1 MSGGAERVQNPGMRL
16 FRPLL
21 RILFLIAGAVI
32 GLGLFLIA
40 VLAFVAFLLV
50 RLLTGRKPN
59 LGFRVNKNPWAGQR
73 PPSGDVVDVEAREV
87 EDAAPLPLRAP
98 EQR

>member
-1 MSGGAERVQNPGMRL
+1 MSL

-21 RILFLIAGAVI
+21 RLLLLIAGALI

-40 VLAFVAFLLV
+40 VLAFVVFLV
-50 RLLTGRKPN
+50 FSLLTGRKPN
-59 LGFRVNKNPWAGQR
+59 LQFRVNKNPWAQR
-73 PPSGDVVDVEAREV
+73 REPAGDVVDIEVREV
-87 EDAAPLPLRAP
+87 PDAAPLPLRAP

>member
-1 MSGGAERVQNPGMRL
+1 MSP

-21 RILFLIAGAVI
+21 RLLLLIAGALI

-40 VLAFVAFLLV
+40 VLGFVVFLV
-50 RLLTGRKPN
+50 VSLLTGRKPN
-59 LGFRVNKNPWAGQR
+59 LQFRVNKNPWAQR
-73 PPSGDVVDVEAREV
+73 RQPAGDVVDVEAREV
-87 EDAAPLPLRAP
+87 TEAALLPLRPP

>member
-1 MSGGAERVQNPGMRL
+1 MSL

-21 RILFLIAGAVI
+21 RLLMIAAGALI

-40 VLAFVAFLLV
+40 VLAFLAFLLFS
-50 RLLTGRKPN
+50 LLTGRKPN
-59 LGFRVNKNPWAGQR
+59 LQFRVNKNPWAQR
-73 PPSGDVVDVEAREV
+73 RQPAGDVVDIEAREV
-87 EDAAPLPLRAP
+87 PDAAPLSLRSP

>member
-1 MSGGAERVQNPGMRL
+1 MSL

-21 RILFLIAGAVI
+21 RLVFLIAGAFI

-40 VLAFVAFLLV
+40 VLAFLAFLLV
-50 RLLTGRKPN
+50 SLLTGRKPN
-59 LGFRVNKNPWAGQR
+59 LQFRVNKNPWAQR
-73 PPSGDVVDVEAREV
+73 RQPAGDVVDVEAREV
-87 EDAAPLPLRAP
+87 RDDVPLTLRPP